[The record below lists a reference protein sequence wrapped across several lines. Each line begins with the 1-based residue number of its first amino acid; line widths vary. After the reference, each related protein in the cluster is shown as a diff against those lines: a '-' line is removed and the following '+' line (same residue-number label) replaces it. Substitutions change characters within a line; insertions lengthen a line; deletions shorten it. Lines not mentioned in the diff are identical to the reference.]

1 MRRASGLSFLVPS
14 DSSFQDMNE
23 EAIRQWLGSLSQ
35 EVIEA
40 LYSDSEE
47 MFEVR
52 QPKFP
57 RNSHYSEESESSVVE
72 PSSNGSIALSF
83 SSGENS
89 TGSECPNYEANP
101 ELSQTTRMESTTG
114 GMRAT
119 AKKKKQKM
127 RTTAKKKMQK
137 MCSKY
142 SFVDDE
148 REWILEHVEIERKS
162 LRDKGKKGTVEQIA
176 PRIYNELY
184 VYGGMGSDK
193 RVKEILRCIHKATKR
208 NPYRKKAN
216 VDVVMTVINNRTHR
230 KERCCSTPRIYY
242 V

>member
-1 MRRASGLSFLVPS
+1 
-14 DSSFQDMNE
+14 MNE
-23 EAIRQWLGSLSQ
+23 EAIRQWLRSLSQ
-35 EVIEA
+35 EMRGT
-40 LYSDSEE
+40 LYHELKE

-52 QPKFP
+52 QPKILQ
-57 RNSHYSEESESSVVE
+57 NSGYSEESGSSVVIQSLDNSVALPFSYGKDSTGNECLFYETNSE
-72 PSSNGSIALSF
+72 PQGERREPTTGSI
-83 SSGENS
+83 
-89 TGSECPNYEANP
+89 TG
-101 ELSQTTRMESTTG
+101 
-114 GMRAT
+114 
-119 AKKKKQKM
+119 
-127 RTTAKKKMQK
+127 TTAKNKKQK

-162 LRDKGKKGTVEQIA
+162 LREKGKKGTVEQIA